1 MSLTPPAAEAYHYP
15 LLIKQLL
22 TGSNGTAAKQE
33 IISNT
38 GDTHLRLS
46 YADFRQRIAQLAHT
60 LRDSGISEGMR
71 VGVMDWDTHRYLEC
85 FFAVP
90 MMGAVLHTINVRLSP
105 AQVLYTI
112 NHGEPDLIIVHQN
125 FMPLIEEIQA
135 GFERDIVIIP
145 IGDGTGYE
153 DWIADAPVS
162 FDFPDFDENQAATM
176 FYTTGTTG
184 NPKGVSYSHRQLV
197 LHTLGLVAGFGAF
210 PGNAGF
216 HRGDVYMPL
225 TPLFHVH
232 GWGFPYA
239 ATMLGLRQV
248 YPSRYTP
255 DSVLRLIATE
265 GVTFSHCVP
274 TILAMLLDH
283 RDCQQTDLCQWKVI
297 IGGAALARGLQERAA
312 AMGISLHAAYGMS
325 ETCPFLTM
333 GDLASNDSDA
343 QAQTGFPGPLVD
355 VRVVTPDRQD
365 VPHDGET
372 TGEVVVRAP
381 WLTLGYLRNQQASD
395 ELWAGGYLHTGDVG
409 YMREDGSLQITDRLK
424 DVIKTGGEWISSLAL
439 ENIASSCS
447 GIEDV
452 AAIGV
457 PHAKW
462 GERPVL
468 VAQLEKD
475 ADPNRVRQSV
485 IAEIQSRVDVGE
497 LSKWAIPDEV
507 CFVDQLPKTSVGKLD
522 KKVIRKNLLA
532 RSEGTV

>member
-22 TGSNGTAAKQE
+22 TGSSGTAAKQE

-112 NHGEPDLIIVHQN
+112 NHGEPDLIIVHQD

-197 LHTLGLVAGFGAF
+197 LHTF
-210 PGNAGF
+210 
-216 HRGDVYMPL
+216 
-225 TPLFHVH
+225 
-232 GWGFPYA
+232 
-239 ATMLGLRQV
+239 
-248 YPSRYTP
+248 
-255 DSVLRLIATE
+255 
-265 GVTFSHCVP
+265 
-274 TILAMLLDH
+274 
-283 RDCQQTDLCQWKVI
+283 
-297 IGGAALARGLQERAA
+297 
-312 AMGISLHAAYGMS
+312 
-325 ETCPFLTM
+325 
-333 GDLASNDSDA
+333 
-343 QAQTGFPGPLVD
+343 
-355 VRVVTPDRQD
+355 
-365 VPHDGET
+365 
-372 TGEVVVRAP
+372 
-381 WLTLGYLRNQQASD
+381 
-395 ELWAGGYLHTGDVG
+395 
-409 YMREDGSLQITDRLK
+409 
-424 DVIKTGGEWISSLAL
+424 
-439 ENIASSCS
+439 
-447 GIEDV
+447 
-452 AAIGV
+452 
-457 PHAKW
+457 
-462 GERPVL
+462 
-468 VAQLEKD
+468 
-475 ADPNRVRQSV
+475 
-485 IAEIQSRVDVGE
+485 
-497 LSKWAIPDEV
+497 
-507 CFVDQLPKTSVGKLD
+507 
-522 KKVIRKNLLA
+522 
-532 RSEGTV
+532 

>member
-1 MSLTPPAAEAYHYP
+1 MSITSPSLNAYGYP

-22 TGSNGTAAKQE
+22 TRSRLVSARQEIVSGSNM
-33 IISNT
+33 
-38 GDTHLRLS
+38 RLT
-46 YADFRQRIAQLAHT
+46 YAQLNERIGQLANA
-60 LRDSGISEGMR
+60 LKASGIGEGMR

-112 NHGEPDLIIVHQN
+112 NHGQPDLIIVHQD
-125 FMPLIEEIQA
+125 FMPLIDEIKSD
-135 GFERDIVIIP
+135 FDRDITIVP
-145 IGDGTGYE
+145 IGNGDGYE
-153 DWIADAPVS
+153 DWIGGAPTG
-162 FDFPDFDENQAATM
+162 FEFPDFDESRTATL

-197 LHTLGLVAGFGAF
+197 LHTLGMIAGFGAF

-239 ATMLGLRQV
+239 ATMMGLRQV
-248 YPSRYTP
+248 YPGRYAP
-255 DSVLRLIATE
+255 DEILRLIAAE

-274 TILAMLLDH
+274 TILSMVLDH
-283 RDCQQTDLCQWKVI
+283 PGCPQTDLSQWKVI
-297 IGGAALARGLQERAA
+297 IGGAALPRGLQDRAA
-312 AMGISLHAAYGMS
+312 AAGISLHAAYGMS
-325 ETCPFLTM
+325 ETCPFLTVA
-333 GDLASNDSDA
+333 DLSSDDPER

-355 VRVVTPDRQD
+355 LRVVTPDMKD

-372 TGEVVVRAP
+372 TGEVVARAP
-381 WLTLGYLRNQQASD
+381 WLTQGYLGNEQTSA

-409 YMREDGSLQITDRLK
+409 YIRENGSLQITDRLK

-439 ENIASSCS
+439 ENIASACS
-447 GIEDV
+447 GVEDV
-452 AAIGV
+452 AAIGL

-468 VAQLEKD
+468 VAQLAENAEPD
-475 ADPNRVRQSV
+475 QVRQV
-485 IAEIQSRVDVGE
+485 ILEEFQSRADMGD
-497 LSKWAIPDEV
+497 LSKWAVPDRIF
-507 CFVDQLPKTSVGKLD
+507 FVERLPRTSVGKLD
-522 KKVIRKNLLA
+522 KKLLRQEISTGA
-532 RSEGTV
+532 DGKS